1 MNKKQIRKDFLAM
14 RKALRRAERAKLD
27 DLLLIQFQR
36 FSFGNIE
43 TLFTYFP
50 VEETAEPNTFLYTEY
65 LKFRFPELKVAY
77 PITDLSSREMKAG
90 IVTDETEYDINS
102 YGLTEPVT
110 EHIAAPEDID
120 VIFVPLLA
128 FDLQGYRVGYG
139 KGYYDNFLAKCDED
153 TLKIGFCYF
162 EPLQEIEDV
171 NQWDIPLNYCITPSC
186 LYAFE

>member
-14 RKALRRAERAKLD
+14 RKALHRAERAKLD
-27 DLLLIQFQR
+27 DLLLIQFQQ

-50 VEETAEPNTFLYTEY
+50 IEETAEPNTFLYTEY

-77 PITDLSSREMKAG
+77 PITNLSSREMRAG
-90 IVTDETEYDINS
+90 IVTDNTEYEINR

-110 EHIAAPEDID
+110 ELIAEPENID
-120 VIFVPLLA
+120 VVLVPLLA
-128 FDLQGYRVGYG
+128 FDLRGYRVGYG

-153 TLKIGFCYF
+153 TLKIGFSYF
-162 EPLQEIEDV
+162 EPLREIEDV
-171 NQWDIPLNYCITPSC
+171 NQHDIPLDFCITPSY